1 MFDIMNEEDLKETQ
15 KYTFDEKEEFD
26 SYELLNMEKEVVGI
40 YVSGH
45 PLEKNKDLINK
56 VTNFSSKEIIKV
68 QDELESIGKSQTYRD
83 GMNVKIVGIINKV
96 KKKFTKKN
104 TIMAFVTIEDLSG
117 SIEVIMFDSAYS
129 RWSNLLNEGNIVYVE
144 GKLSIRDND
153 SPTIIVN
160 NMSQFDDNF
169 KNNLAIKE
177 EKSSYSVETKRP
189 NIKSCEIDITNI
201 SDEQKERLRGAIL
214 FFSGISANIKLN
226 IKQGGKVMPSGAI
239 IFNESIKNE
248 LENIVGKE
256 NIFIM

>member
-1 MFDIMNEEDLKETQ
+1 MA
-15 KYTFDEKEEFD
+15 
-26 SYELLNMEKEVVGI
+26 
-40 YVSGH
+40 
-45 PLEKNKDLINK
+45 
-56 VTNFSSKEIIKV
+56 
-68 QDELESIGKSQTYRD
+68 
-83 GMNVKIVGIINKV
+83 KIVGIINKV

-129 RWSNLLNEGNIVYVE
+129 RWSNLLNEGNIVFIE

-169 KNNLAIKE
+169 KKNLTIRE
-177 EKSSYSVETKRP
+177 EKSSYIVETKRP
-189 NIKSCEIDITNI
+189 NIK
-201 SDEQKERLRGAIL
+201 
-214 FFSGISANIKLN
+214 LN
-226 IKQGGKVMPSGAI
+226 IKQGDKVMPSGAI